1 MTKLLQDIWV
11 LIQDSGIVLYHRVFD
26 EKVDV
31 QLFGGLMSAL
41 NSFAEVLSKEGLTSF
56 ELSSKKFSILKRKN
70 VLFIGN
76 APKDVKDRK
85 IIEELNNIADKF
97 FNTYGHDILEYW
109 DGDITVFRNFE
120 KKIENSLEDTIKK
133 FEKAFW

>member
-11 LIQDSGIVLYHRVFD
+11 LIQDSGVVLYHRVFD

-70 VLFIGN
+70 ILFIGN

-85 IIEELNNIADKF
+85 IVEELNNIADKF
-97 FNTYGHDILEYW
+97 FEIYGRDISEYF
-109 DGDITVFRNFE
+109 DGDITVFKDFE
-120 KKIENSLEDTIKK
+120 NKIKNSLEDTIKK